1 MHFKSDGIKRGSP
14 PSRLENQPARTG
26 RNWRRNKMEK
36 IKRRKLIGINE
47 RRVAAGYREV
57 AINGIEKA

>member
-1 MHFKSDGIKRGSP
+1 MESSAAVHLRVWKTNRRGQEGKDKKEETD
-14 PSRLENQPARTG
+14 RYK
-26 RNWRRNKMEK
+26 W
-36 IKRRKLIGINE
+36 